1 MTMRY
6 RVSGA
11 PANWQKAIMRRKRSR
26 KCAILSSIDG
36 SVVVRPLRRFCP
48 IASGR
53 LLHAIRGSG
62 RSFAIL
68 DSVDSALVRRF
79 GNKIQTEFLA
89 DYAGEKTAHRVLLPF
104 RRRHDRGDRSTG
116 LRPPHCK
123 NAGVLS

>member
-53 LLHAIRGSG
+53 LLHAIRSRG
-62 RSFAIL
+62 RSFTIL
-68 DSVDSALVRRF
+68 DSVDPAFVRRF

-89 DYAGEKTAHRVLLPF
+89 DHTGEKTAHRLLLPF
-104 RRRHDRGDRSTG
+104 RPRQEPAH
-116 LRPPHCK
+116 RP
-123 NAGVLS
+123 